1 MNSNK
6 KTARIVGALFLIAI
20 VASLAG
26 GLWLETFL
34 GAPDYQNSVSEN
46 KTQVITGVLLELV
59 NGIAVIGIAVGLYP
73 LFRKKFEALAL
84 GYVAL
89 RIIEAIIIIAAVI
102 SPITLIALGQGTAD
116 ASNFQSSGALL
127 LAIRSILV
135 GQFTGIFFSLAAL
148 LLFYLLY
155 QTKLVPRF
163 ISVWGLISV
172 ALVLAWNL
180 IELYGIT
187 VSFGMILALPMI
199 LNEIFLAIWLIVKG
213 FNPIPTGTEASEMDV
228 K

>member
-26 GLWLETFL
+26 GIWLETFL
-34 GAPDYQNSVSEN
+34 DAPDYLKAVSEN
-46 KTQVITGVLLELV
+46 KTQVITGVILELV
-59 NGIAVIGIAVGLYP
+59 NGLAVVGIAVGMYP
-73 LFRKKFEALAL
+73 LFRKKFDALAL

-89 RIIEAIIIIAAVI
+89 RIIEAVIIFAAII
-102 SPITLIALGQGTAD
+102 SPLTLLGLGQDSMD
-116 ASNFQSSGALL
+116 ASNFQTLGAALL
-127 LAIRSILV
+127 AVRSILV
-135 GQFTGIFFSLAAL
+135 GQLTGIFFSLAAL

-155 QTKLVPRF
+155 QTKLVPHF

-172 ALVLAWNL
+172 ALVLVWNL
-180 IELYGIT
+180 VELYGIT

-199 LNEIFLAIWLIVKG
+199 LNEIFLALWLIIKG
-213 FNPIPTGTEASEMDV
+213 FDQPAVDTGSASS
-228 K
+228 